1 MTWEKFKKQRYKLME
16 DSMDTMAYLDSDSL
30 VKEYV
35 NALKADAAN
44 QDNNVTA
51 STNVRRINYHYLKRV
66 TDDFRKEVLS
76 GREEVIHIATAE
88 EFRTKIDT
96 EPDGRKYKLL
106 YGKLRV
112 G

>member
-51 STNVRRINYHYLKRV
+51 STNVRRINYHKQKRV
-66 TDDFRKEVLS
+66 TDNRKRRVNSYCNS
-76 GREEVIHIATAE
+76 GGIQD
-88 EFRTKIDT
+88 KIDT